1 MDLSKILSISGK
13 SGLYKVVS
21 KTKNGLIVES
31 LSDGKKIPIFIG
43 DRSSTLEDISMFT
56 YTEDVP
62 LKKVILSIFEKENGG
77 PCIDPKESPEKLKAY
92 FETILPDYDKERVFV
107 SDIKKLFNWYNT
119 LLSKDLITKEEPA
132 PDASP
137 EQETQGASA

>member
-31 LSDGKKIPIFIG
+31 LSDGKKIPVFLG

-92 FETILPDYDKERVFV
+92 FETILPDYDKERVFI
-107 SDIKKLFNWYNT
+107 SDIKKLFSWYNT
-119 LLSKDLITKEEPA
+119 LLSKDLITKEEPE
-132 PDASP
+132 PDATP
-137 EQETQGASA
+137 KQETQDASA